1 MAAFASLGMQVTG
14 VLTPAEL
21 LLRDALLRG
30 LPARPATRVAVVLVD
45 DASLRSIGAWPWDR
59 ATLARLVDGVFAA
72 GAKGIALDLLLPEA
86 RNGDPALLQALKQG
100 PALLAAGLDES
111 GRWVL
116 PGPGL
121 KGIPVAHVS
130 FDLDGDGVVRR
141 FTSTKEVEGR
151 SLPAFPVA
159 AARLDQPQIPVPVD
173 RVLRPAFRSQEPP
186 TFSAEQILHGDRP
199 AQLRDRIVFLG
210 TSAAG
215 VGDRFVSPRT
225 KGGSPEPGVMIEA
238 AATEAVLSN
247 DLLQR
252 LPPLVTALMVF
263 GLGAGMLFLSER
275 VRPALAFVPL
285 VIPIPLAAG
294 LLHFLRLESATL
306 ATLVPLVLLGTWAGI
321 ERSRRTR
328 LAFKES
334 MLRIA
339 KLVDLRDALEE
350 SRKQE
355 AEARRVVAHELK
367 TPLTSVRGLAQILAK
382 FDLSAPERDRVVGMV
397 VSETTRL
404 AQMVDALLDLERLRL
419 RAFERNAQ
427 ALDYSALCAERVDF
441 LRTGTEREIHADLA
455 PGLKVRGDKNLLERV
470 LENLVSNALKFSPEG
485 SALRVRLQ
493 DHAHHAV
500 LEVEDQGPGIPPEE
514 RERIFGRFA
523 RGSTQGL
530 APGLGLGLAL
540 VAEVVAWHHGT
551 VEVEEA
557 PDGGSLFRVR
567 LPEIRT
573 DRA

>member
-1 MAAFASLGMQVTG
+1 MHLSG

-21 LLRDALLRG
+21 LVRDALLRN
-30 LPARPATRVAVVLVD
+30 LPVRSSTRVAVVLVD

-59 ATLARLVDGVFAA
+59 ATLARLVDGVFAS
-72 GAKGIALDLLLPEA
+72 GAKGIALDFLLPEA
-86 RNGDPALLQALKQG
+86 RNGDPALLRALNQG
-100 PALLAAGLDES
+100 PALLAAGLDEGGS
-111 GRWVL
+111 WVL

-121 KGIPVAHVS
+121 HGIPIAHVS
-130 FDLDGDGVVRR
+130 FDLDGDGVVRH
-141 FTSTKEVEGR
+141 FVSTKEVEGR

-186 TFSAEQILHGDRP
+186 TLSAGRILEGDRP
-199 AQLRDRIVFLG
+199 ALLRDRIVFLG

-225 KGGSPEPGVMIEA
+225 RGGSPEPGVMIEA

-263 GLGAGMLFLSER
+263 GLGAGMLFLFER
-275 VRPALAFVPL
+275 ARPALAFIPL
-285 VIPIPLAAG
+285 VLPIPLSAA

-306 ATLVPLVLLGTWAGI
+306 AALVPLVLLGAWAGI
-321 ERSRRTR
+321 ARSRTTR

-339 KLVDLRDALEE
+339 KLEDLRDALEE
-350 SRKQE
+350 TRKQD

-367 TPLTSVRGLAQILAK
+367 TPLTSVRGLAQLLAK

-397 VSETTRL
+397 VSETARL
-404 AQMVDALLDLERLRL
+404 TQMVDALLDLERLRL
-419 RAFERNAQ
+419 RAFERDARP
-427 ALDYSALCAERVDF
+427 LDYSALCTERVAL
-441 LRTGTEREIHADLA
+441 LRAGTEREIHADLA

-485 SALRVRLQ
+485 SALRIRLQ
-493 DHAHHAV
+493 EHAHHAE
-500 LEVEDQGPGIPPEE
+500 LEVEDQGPGIPQEE
-514 RERIFGRFA
+514 RKRIFGRFA

-567 LPEIRT
+567 LPEVRT
-573 DRA
+573 DRT

>member
-1 MAAFASLGMQVTG
+1 MQVTG

-427 ALDYSALCAERVDF
+427 ALDYSTLCAERVDF